1 MAFQGVTP
9 SKLAQDVLTANYIA
23 IYTVPANT
31 RTYVKDICVCN
42 TTATGINISISLV
55 PSEGIPGTSN
65 ALYYNFTVEA
75 NDTMQWKGSQ
85 IMYENDTI
93 QVKASTTGCTINIG
107 GGEATE

>member
-9 SKLAQDVLTANYIA
+9 SKLSQDVLTTDYIA

-42 TTATGINISISLV
+42 TSAAGVDISISLV

-65 ALYYNFTVEA
+65 ALYHDFTVEA

-93 QVKASTTGCTINIG
+93 QVKASATGCTINIG

>member
-9 SKLAQDVLTANYIA
+9 SKLAQDVLTTNYIA

-31 RTYVKDICVCN
+31 RTYVKDICICN

>member
-9 SKLAQDVLTANYIA
+9 SKLAQDVLTTNYIA

>member
-9 SKLAQDVLTANYIA
+9 TKLSQDVLTTDYIA

-31 RTYVKDICVCN
+31 RSYVKDICVCN
-42 TTATGINISISLV
+42 TSAAGVDISISLV

-65 ALYYNFTVEA
+65 ALYYDFTVEA

-93 QVKASTTGCTINIG
+93 QVKASATGCTINIG

>member
-9 SKLAQDVLTANYIA
+9 SKLSQDVLTTDYIA

-31 RTYVKDICVCN
+31 RSYVKDICVCN
-42 TTATGINISISLV
+42 TTATGIDISISLV

>member
-9 SKLAQDVLTANYIA
+9 TKLSQDVLTTDYIA
-23 IYTVPANT
+23 IYTVPANS
-31 RTYVKDICVCN
+31 RSYVKDICVCN
-42 TTATGINISISLV
+42 TSAAGVDISI
-55 PSEGIPGTSN
+55 SEGIPGTSN
-65 ALYYNFTVEA
+65 ALYYDFTVEA

-93 QVKASTTGCTINIG
+93 QVKASATGCTINIG

>member
-9 SKLAQDVLTANYIA
+9 SKLSQDVLTTDYIA

-31 RTYVKDICVCN
+31 RSYVKDICVCN

-65 ALYYNFTVEA
+65 ALYYDFTVDA

>member
-9 SKLAQDVLTANYIA
+9 SKLAQDVLTTNYIA

-42 TTATGINISISLV
+42 TTATGIDISISLV

>member
-9 SKLAQDVLTANYIA
+9 SKLAQNVMTTDYIA

-31 RTYVKDICVCN
+31 RTYVKDICICN
-42 TTATGINISISLV
+42 TTASGIDISISLV

-65 ALYYNFTVEA
+65 ALYYEFTVDA
-75 NDTMQWKGSQ
+75 NETMQWKGSQ
-85 IMYENDTI
+85 IIYENDTI
-93 QVKASTTGCTINIG
+93 QVKASATGCTINIG